1 MERLPSDPNV
11 DRALR
16 SEIFHRTPMFVAKSY
31 SGGAVLSISIAHTRA
46 IDCLTWNSHS
56 YVATT

>member
-1 MERLPSDPNV
+1 V

-56 YVATT
+56 YVAPR